1 MGIQSDENLLSSLF
15 FSHYGLHPEAVRPLA
30 AAGSDRRYYIIESD
44 KEASPVIGTV
54 GNDLEE
60 NRTFIYLARHLASEN
75 LPVPR
80 IIAETPDARA
90 YLQSYVGRLSLFDFC
105 ENART
110 VGEYGP
116 AERSILENAIRLLAR
131 IQFRGG
137 RNLDFSHC
145 YPEQSMNE
153 NLVRWDLNYF
163 KYCFLK
169 PQEIAFNESRLQSDF
184 DRLEDCLLQDRENWR
199 CFMYRDFQ
207 SRNVMVGEDGRL
219 TAIDFQGGRRG
230 PEEYDVASFLWQAKA
245 AYPVELRLS
254 LIDRYCDEAER
265 ISPSFDK
272 GRFCERLP
280 YFVLFRVLQTLGAYG
295 FRGGIERRPH
305 FLQSIPAGVKNL
317 KSLFDKEFPA
327 LSDEYPELYAV
338 AISAH
343 NKILLPADESV
354 AEGLTVTVQSF
365 SYRKGYPTDLSG
377 NGGGFIFDCRAIHNP
392 GRYEQYKPLTG
403 MDTPVKEFLEA
414 DGEIFPFLENARQL
428 VDAAVRK
435 YIKRGFTSLSVGFGC
450 TGGRHRSVYSAHAM
464 AEYLRKEFP
473 QVNVREIHREQPIL
487 NTTE

>member
-1 MGIQSDENLLSSLF
+1 M
-15 FSHYGLHPEAVRPLA
+15 
-30 AAGSDRRYYIIESD
+30 
-44 KEASPVIGTV
+44 
-54 GNDLEE
+54 
-60 NRTFIYLARHLASEN
+60 
-75 LPVPR
+75 
-80 IIAETPDARA
+80 
-90 YLQSYVGRLSLFDFC
+90 
-105 ENART
+105 
-110 VGEYGP
+110 
-116 AERSILENAIRLLAR
+116 
-131 IQFRGG
+131 
-137 RNLDFSHC
+137 
-145 YPEQSMNE
+145 
-153 NLVRWDLNYF
+153 
-163 KYCFLK
+163 
-169 PQEIAFNESRLQSDF
+169 
-184 DRLEDCLLQDRENWR
+184 
-199 CFMYRDFQ
+199 
-207 SRNVMVGEDGRL
+207 
-219 TAIDFQGGRRG
+219 
-230 PEEYDVASFLWQAKA
+230 
-245 AYPVELRLS
+245 
-254 LIDRYCDEAER
+254 
-265 ISPSFDK
+265 
-272 GRFCERLP
+272 
-280 YFVLFRVLQTLGAYG
+280 QTLGAYG